1 MMTLDYVGDEE
12 AMAYAQV
19 DQHPLARTTET
30 SPERSSGTLSCLS
43 AWPPDLASWL
53 AAQPGVACV
62 RPSIVPFLY
71 KARGGD
77 AIPEVA
83 LWAISIVL
91 WPFVRLRAYWPWNHP
106 HKLFDLTEWEI

>member
-1 MMTLDYVGDEE
+1 MMTLDYVDDEE

-83 LWAISIVL
+83 LWAIDR
-91 WPFVRLRAYWPWNHP
+91 FVAVRSTSSLLAVEPP
-106 HKLFDLTEWEI
+106 SQTI

>member
-1 MMTLDYVGDEE
+1 MQNTLMMTLDYVGDEE
-12 AMAYAQV
+12 AVTY
-19 DQHPLARTTET
+19 PTR
-30 SPERSSGTLSCLS
+30 S

-83 LWAISIVL
+83 LWAIDR
-91 WPFVRLRAYWPWNHP
+91 FVAVRSTSSLLAVEPP
-106 HKLFDLTEWEI
+106 SQTI